1 MPSKTALLLLA
12 AALAALC
19 LPLPGECG
27 TLTLRNDSTE
37 AAYCVTF
44 DLWDASGA
52 GRRSLT
58 SAPGSAQTFQAPPL
72 RAIGKLAVYRLPE
85 GATCDHPPAIPQS
98 RHEPGLLLPSRSFTG
113 HVETDGEV
121 SIEARREAN

>member
-27 TLTLRNDSTE
+27 TLTLRNDSAE

-44 DLWDASGA
+44 DLWSASGP

-85 GATCDHPPAIPQS
+85 GTTCDHPPAIPEA
-98 RHEPGLLLPSRSFTG
+98 RHDPGLLLPMRSFTV
-113 HVETDGEV
+113 HVLPDGQV
-121 SIEARREAN
+121 CIDARRDPS